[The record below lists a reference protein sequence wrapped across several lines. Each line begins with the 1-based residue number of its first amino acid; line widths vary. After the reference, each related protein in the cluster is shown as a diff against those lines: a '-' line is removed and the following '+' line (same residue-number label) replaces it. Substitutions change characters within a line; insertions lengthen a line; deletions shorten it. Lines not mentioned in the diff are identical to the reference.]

1 MSQIEK
7 LEQRLLSKPK
17 DFTFQEAERL
27 LRFYGFRRDNR
38 GKTSGSGLLRFYGF
52 RRDNRGKT
60 SGSAVRYVKDSVP
73 IGLYLHR
80 PHPGNIMKGYQLDE
94 LIDVLKQG
102 GALK

>member
-7 LEQRLLSKPK
+7 MEQRLLSKPK

-27 LRFYGFRRDNR
+27 L
-38 GKTSGSGLLRFYGF
+38 SFYGF

-80 PHPGNIMKGYQLDE
+80 PHPGNTMKEYQLDE